1 MTLTEKI
8 NSNPYLKVSN
18 CTDIAD
24 LEYAI
29 DELRK
34 LDAEFG
40 EDNKTLLK
48 LWLKFL
54 DKKKKLEAKASASIE
69 RLTKEQD
76 TSATGLAE
84 YMNAKEV
91 ITKTSKVHP
100 FFEQALKTFM
110 P

>member
-24 LEYAI
+24 IEYAM

-48 LWLKFL
+48 LWAKFL
-54 DKKKKLEAKASASIE
+54 DKKKKLEAKACASN
-69 RLTKEQD
+69 L
-76 TSATGLAE
+76 
-84 YMNAKEV
+84 
-91 ITKTSKVHP
+91 HP
-100 FFEQALKTFM
+100 IFEQALKPFGIK
-110 P
+110 

>member
-24 LEYAI
+24 LEYAM

-34 LDAEFG
+34 LDAEYG
-40 EDNKTLLK
+40 EDNKQLIK
-48 LWLKFL
+48 LWAKFL
-54 DKKKKLEAKASASIE
+54 DKKKKMEAKASN
-69 RLTKEQD
+69 L
-76 TSATGLAE
+76 
-84 YMNAKEV
+84 
-91 ITKTSKVHP
+91 HP
-100 FFEQALKTFM
+100 VFEQALKPFM

>member
-8 NSNPYLKVSN
+8 NSNSYLKVSN

-24 LEYAI
+24 LEYGM

-48 LWLKFL
+48 LWAKFL
-54 DKKKKLEAKASASIE
+54 DKKKKMEAKASASNCE
-69 RLTKEQD
+69 HN
-76 TSATGLAE
+76 ATYSVGDLVE
-84 YMNAKEV
+84 CLKCRVNNKSNM
-91 ITKTSKVHP
+91 HP
-100 FFEQALKTFM
+100 IFEQALKPFGIR
-110 P
+110 

>member
-24 LEYAI
+24 LEAAM
-29 DELRK
+29 DDLRK

-48 LWLKFL
+48 LWAKFL
-54 DKKKKLEAKASASIE
+54 DKKKKLEAKTSASN
-69 RLTKEQD
+69 
-76 TSATGLAE
+76 
-84 YMNAKEV
+84 M
-91 ITKTSKVHP
+91 HP
-100 FFEQALKTFM
+100 IFEQALRPFGIR
-110 P
+110 

>member
-24 LEYAI
+24 LEAAM
-29 DELRK
+29 DDLRK

-40 EDNKTLLK
+40 ADNKTLLK
-48 LWLKFL
+48 IWSKML
-54 DKKKKLEAKASASIE
+54 DKKKRLETANSLHPVFQKALS
-69 RLTKEQD
+69 
-76 TSATGLAE
+76 
-84 YMNAKEV
+84 
-91 ITKTSKVHP
+91 P
-100 FFEQALKTFM
+100 FM